1 MSALAGTAE
10 LVRLNLRRDRIVIP
24 VCVVAFVATALLT
37 TSSLD
42 NLYPTR
48 ADRVALGATIV
59 DNPAISAVRGN
70 PRELDTLGG
79 LVTFQIGVL
88 FSVFVALISLLLV
101 GRHTRGDE
109 EAGRAE
115 LVLSTATGRYAP
127 TTAALLVA
135 AGADLLIAA
144 GVTLGLLAYGLPVAG
159 SLALGVWFGAV
170 GLIFAAVA
178 AVSAQLS
185 PNARTASG
193 IALAVLGASYAL
205 RAGGDAGADALSWL
219 SPIGWAQQTRPFADE
234 RWWPLLLLLTLTI
247 ALVALAYRL
256 LARRD
261 HGAGLLPERPGPRT
275 AAPALGSPLGLA
287 LRLQRGTLIAWSLG
301 LGLLGIVYG
310 AVAEGIEDLV
320 EDNDQLREIFARVG
334 AVELVD
340 SFYASSLLILALI
353 GTGFTIQS
361 TLRARGEESA
371 GRAAVVLATATS
383 RASFGGSHLA
393 VALAGSGLLLAVGGL
408 GEGIGVVL
416 STGEPGDLPRLV
428 GASLAH
434 LPAMWVLGGIAALVF
449 GLAPRAV
456 MLVWSAFALCF
467 FLGMFGEV
475 LDLPG
480 WLIGFSPFS
489 HIPDVPATG
498 LTLAPLIVLTLI
510 AAALIAAGLAAFRH
524 RDLATD

>member
-24 VCVVAFVATALLT
+24 VCVVAFVAIALLT

-59 DNPAISAVRGN
+59 DNPAISAVRGT

-109 EAGRAE
+109 EAGRAD
-115 LVLSTATGRYAP
+115 LV
-127 TTAALLVA
+127 
-135 AGADLLIAA
+135 IAA
-144 GVTLGLLAYGLPVAG
+144 AVTLGLLAYGLPVAG
-159 SLALGVWFGAV
+159 SLALGAWFGAV

-185 PNARTASG
+185 SNARTTSG

-219 SPIGWAQQTRPFADE
+219 SPIGWAEHTRPFADE
-234 RWWPLLLLLTLTI
+234 RWWPLVLLLTVTI

-261 HGAGLLPERPGPRT
+261 HGAGLLPERPGSPT

-287 LRLQRGTLIAWSLG
+287 LRLQRGTLIAWCVG
-301 LGLLGIVYG
+301 LGLLGVVYG

-320 EDNDQLREIFARVG
+320 EGNDRLREVFARVG
-334 AVELVD
+334 GVELVD

-361 TLRARGEESA
+361 TLRARGEETA

-393 VALAGSGLLLAVGGL
+393 VALAGSVLLLAAGGL
-408 GEGIGVVL
+408 GEGIGVL
-416 STGEPGDLPRLV
+416 ISTGDLGELPRLI

-434 LPAMWVLGGIAALVF
+434 LPAMWVLGGVAALVF

-456 MLVWSAFALCF
+456 MLVWGAFALCF
-467 FLGMFGEV
+467 FLAMFGDL
-475 LDLPG
+475 LDVPG
-480 WLIGFSPFS
+480 WLIDVSPFS
-489 HIPDVPATG
+489 HIPDVPATD

>member
-10 LVRLNLRRDRIVIP
+10 LVRLNLRRDRIVIA
-24 VCVVAFVATALLT
+24 VCVVAFVAIALLT
-37 TSSLD
+37 TSSID

-101 GRHTRGDE
+101 VRHTRGDE

-115 LVLSTATGRYAP
+115 LVLSAATGRYAP
-127 TTAALLVA
+127 TTAALLVV

-144 GVTLGLLAYGLPVAG
+144 GVTLGLVAYGLPVAG
-159 SLALGVWFGAV
+159 SLGLGVWFGAV

-193 IALAVLGASYAL
+193 IALAVLGASYGL

-234 RWWPLLLLLTLTI
+234 RWWPLLPLLTVTI
-247 ALVALAYRL
+247 ALVALVYRL

-261 HGAGLLPERPGPRT
+261 HGAGLLPERPGPPT
-275 AAPALGSPLGLA
+275 AAPALGRPLGLA
-287 LRLQRGTLIAWSLG
+287 LRLQRGTLIAWSVG
-301 LGLLGIVYG
+301 LGLLGVVYG
-310 AVAEGIEDLV
+310 AVADGVEDLV

-334 AVELVD
+334 GVELVD

-393 VALAGSGLLLAVGGL
+393 VALAGSALLLAAGGV
-408 GEGIGVVL
+408 GEGIGVL
-416 STGEPGDLPRLV
+416 LGTGNPGELPRLV
-428 GASLAH
+428 AASLAH

-449 GLAPRAV
+449 GFAPRAV
-456 MLVWSAFALCF
+456 MLVWGAFALCF
-467 FLGMFGEV
+467 FLAMFGEL
-475 LDLPG
+475 LDVPG
-480 WLIGFSPFS
+480 WLIDISPFS
-489 HIPDVPATG
+489 HIPDVPATS
-498 LTLAPLIVLTLI
+498 LTLPSLIVLTLI

>member
-10 LVRLNLRRDRIVIP
+10 LVRLNLRRDRIVIS
-24 VCVVAFVATALLT
+24 VCVVAFVAIALLT
-37 TSSLD
+37 TSSLGE
-42 NLYPTR
+42 LYPTQ
-48 ADRVALGATIV
+48 ADRAALAATIV

-70 PRELDTLGG
+70 PRRLDTLGG

-88 FSVFVALISLLLV
+88 FSVFAALISLLLV

-109 EAGRAE
+109 EAGRTE

-127 TTAALLVA
+127 TTAALLVV

-144 GVTLGLLAYGLPVAG
+144 GVTFGLIAYGLPAAG
-159 SLALGVWFGAV
+159 SLGLGLWFGAV
-170 GLIFAAVA
+170 GLFFAAVA

-185 PNARTASG
+185 PNARTTNG
-193 IALAVLGASYAL
+193 IALAVLGASYGV

-234 RWWPLLLLLTLTI
+234 RWWPLVLLLTVTV
-247 ALVALAYRL
+247 ALIALAYRL

-261 HGAGLLPERPGPRT
+261 HGAGLLPERPGPPT
-275 AAPALGSPLGLA
+275 AAPALGRPLGLA
-287 LRLQRGTLIAWSLG
+287 LRLQRGTLIAWALG

-310 AVAEGIEDLV
+310 AVAEGIEDLL
-320 EDNDQLREIFARVG
+320 EGNDQLREILARVG
-334 AVELVD
+334 GVELVD

-361 TLRARGEESA
+361 TLRARGEETA

-383 RASFGGSHLA
+383 RASFAGSHLA
-393 VALAGSGLLLAVGGL
+393 VALTGSGLLLAAGGL

-416 STGEPGDLPRLV
+416 STGDMGELPRLI

-456 MLVWSAFALCF
+456 MLVWGAFAVCF
-467 FLGMFGEV
+467 FLAMFGEL
-475 LDLPG
+475 LDVPG
-480 WLIGFSPFS
+480 WLIDVSPYS
-489 HIPDVPATG
+489 HIPEVPATD
-498 LTLAPLIVLTLI
+498 LALMPLIVLSLI

>member
-24 VCVVAFVATALLT
+24 VCVAAFVAIALLT

-127 TTAALLVA
+127 TTAALLVV

-144 GVTLGLLAYGLPVAG
+144 GVTLGLIAYGLPVAG
-159 SLALGVWFGAV
+159 SLGLGAWFGAV

-193 IALAVLGASYAL
+193 IALAVLGASYGL

-234 RWWPLLLLLTLTI
+234 RWWPLVLLLAVTI
-247 ALVALAYRL
+247 ALIALAYRL

-261 HGAGLLPERPGPRT
+261 HGAGLLPERPGPPT
-275 AAPALGSPLGLA
+275 AAPALGRPLGLA
-287 LRLQRGTLIAWSLG
+287 LRLQRGTLIAWSVG

-320 EDNDQLREIFARVG
+320 EDNDQLREILARVG
-334 AVELVD
+334 GVELVD

-393 VALAGSGLLLAVGGL
+393 VALAGSGLLLAAGGL

-416 STGEPGDLPRLV
+416 STGDVGELPRLV

-449 GLAPRAV
+449 GFAPRAV
-456 MLVWSAFALCF
+456 MLVWGAFALCF
-467 FLGMFGEV
+467 FLAMFGEL
-475 LDLPG
+475 LDVPG
-480 WLIGFSPFS
+480 WLIDVSPYS
-489 HIPDVPATG
+489 HIPEVPATD

>member
-1 MSALAGTAE
+1 MSALAGTPE
-10 LVRLNLRRDRIVIP
+10 LVRLNLRRDRIALP
-24 VCVVAFVATALLT
+24 VSVVAIVALAVLT
-37 TSSLD
+37 TSSLGD
-42 NLYPTR
+42 LYPTR
-48 ADRVALGATIV
+48 ADRAALGATII

-88 FSVFVALISLLLV
+88 FSVFVALISITLV

-159 SLALGVWFGAV
+159 SLGLGLWFGAV
-170 GLIFAAVA
+170 GLVFAAVA

-185 PNARTASG
+185 PNARTTSG
-193 IALAVLGASYAL
+193 IALAVLGGSYGL
-205 RAGGDAGADALSWL
+205 RAGGDAGAHTLTWL
-219 SPIGWAQQTRPFADE
+219 SPIGWAQQTRPFAGE
-234 RWWPLLLLLTLTI
+234 RWWPLLLLLTATVG
-247 ALVALAYRL
+247 LVALAYRL

-261 HGAGLLPERPGPRT
+261 HGAGLLPDRPGPPM
-275 AAPALGSPLGLA
+275 AAPALGTPLGLA
-287 LRLQRGTLIAWSLG
+287 LRLQRGALIAWCVG
-301 LGLLGIVYG
+301 LGLLGTVYG

-320 EDNDQLREIFARVG
+320 DDNDQLREILARVG
-334 AVELVD
+334 GVQLVD

-383 RASFGGSHLA
+383 RASFGGSHVA
-393 VALAGSGLLLAVGGL
+393 VALAGSVLLLAAGGF
-408 GEGIGVVL
+408 GEGVGVML
-416 STGEPGDLPRLV
+416 STGDAGDLPRLV
-428 GASLAH
+428 GASLARV
-434 LPAMWVLGGIAALVF
+434 PAMWVLGGIAVLLF
-449 GLAPRAV
+449 GFAPRAV
-456 MLVWSAFALCF
+456 MLVWGAFALCF
-467 FLGMFGEV
+467 FLAMFGEL
-475 LDLPG
+475 LDVPDALINVSPYSHLPE
-480 WLIGFSPFS
+480 
-489 HIPDVPATG
+489 VPATQ

-510 AAALIAAGLAAFRH
+510 AAALTAAGLVAFRH

>member
-1 MSALAGTAE
+1 VSALAGTAE

-24 VCVVAFVATALLT
+24 LCSVAFVAIALLT
-37 TSSLD
+37 TASLD

-48 ADRVALGATIV
+48 ADRMVLGATIV

-88 FSVFVALISLLLV
+88 FSVFVALINLLLV
-101 GRHTRGDE
+101 IRHTRGDE
-109 EAGRAE
+109 EAGREE

-127 TTAALLVA
+127 TTAALLVV
-135 AGADLLIAA
+135 AGADLLIVA
-144 GVTLGLLAYGLPVAG
+144 GVTLGLLAYGLPVQG
-159 SLALGVWFGAV
+159 SLGLGVWFGAV
-170 GLIFAAVA
+170 GLVFAAVA
-178 AVSAQLS
+178 AACAQLS
-185 PNARTASG
+185 SHARTASG
-193 IALAVLGASYAL
+193 IALAVLGASYGL

-234 RWWPLLLLLTLTI
+234 RWWPLLLLLTVTI
-247 ALVALAYRL
+247 VLVALAYWLRG
-256 LARRD
+256 RRD
-261 HGAGLLPERPGPRT
+261 HGAGLLPDRLGRPT
-275 AAPALGSPLGLA
+275 AAPALGTPLGLA
-287 LRLQRGTLIAWSLG
+287 MRLQRGTLVAWSVG

-320 EDNDQLREIFARVG
+320 EDNDELREILARVG
-334 AVELVD
+334 GVELVD

-361 TLRARGEESA
+361 TLRARGEEIA

-383 RASFGGSHLA
+383 RVSFGGSHLA
-393 VALAGSGLLLAVGGL
+393 VALAGSALLLAAGGL
-408 GEGIGVVL
+408 GEGIGVLL
-416 STGEPGDLPRLV
+416 STGHVGELPRLV
-428 GASLAH
+428 GSSLAH

-449 GLAPRAV
+449 GFAPRAV
-456 MLVWSAFALCF
+456 MLVWGAFAVCF
-467 FLGMFGEV
+467 FLAMFGQL
-475 LDLPG
+475 LDMPG
-480 WLIGFSPFS
+480 WLIDVSPYS
-489 HIPDVPATG
+489 HIPDVPATD

-510 AAALIAAGLAAFRH
+510 ASALIAVGLTAFRY

>member
-10 LVRLNLRRDRIVIP
+10 LVRLDLRRDRLVIA
-24 VCVVAFVATALLT
+24 VCVVAFVAIALFT

-42 NLYPTR
+42 ELYPTR
-48 ADRVALGATIV
+48 ADRLALAATIV
-59 DNPAISAVRGN
+59 DNPAISAVRGS
-70 PRELDTLGG
+70 PRALDTLGG

-88 FSVFVALISLLLV
+88 YSVFVALINLLLV
-101 GRHTRGDE
+101 VRHTRGDE

-127 TTAALLVA
+127 TTAALIVV

-144 GVTLGLLAYGLPVAG
+144 GVSLGLLAYGLPVAG

-170 GLIFAAVA
+170 GLVFAAIA

-185 PNARTASG
+185 PNARTSSG

-234 RWWPLLLLLTLTI
+234 RWWPHVLLLAVAITLI
-247 ALVALAYRL
+247 ALAYRL

-261 HGAGLLPERPGPRT
+261 HGAGLLPERPGPPA
-275 AAPALGSPLGLA
+275 AAPALGTPLGLA
-287 LRLQRGTLIAWSLG
+287 VRLQRGTLIAWSAG

-310 AVAEGIEDLV
+310 AVAKGIEDLLK
-320 EDNDQLREIFARVG
+320 DNDQLREILARVG
-334 AVELVD
+334 GVELVD
-340 SFYASSLLILALI
+340 SFYASSLLILSLI

-361 TLRARGEESA
+361 TLRARGEETA

-393 VALAGSGLLLAVGGL
+393 VALAGSGVLLAAGGL

-416 STGEPGDLPRLV
+416 STGDLGELPRLIA
-428 GASLAH
+428 ASLAH
-434 LPAMWVLGGIAALVF
+434 LPAMWVLGGVAALLF

-456 MLVWSAFALCF
+456 MLVWGVFAVCF
-467 FLGMFGEV
+467 FLAMFGDL
-475 LDLPG
+475 LDVPD
-480 WLIGFSPFS
+480 WVIDVSPFS
-489 HIPDVPATG
+489 HIPEVPAAD

-510 AAALIAAGLAAFRH
+510 AAAFIAAALAAFRL
-524 RDLATD
+524 RDLATG

>member
-10 LVRLNLRRDRIVIP
+10 LVRLNLRRDRMVIA
-24 VCVVAFVATALLT
+24 VCVVAFVAVALLT

-48 ADRVALGATIV
+48 ADRVALAATIV

-88 FSVFVALISLLLV
+88 FSVFVALISVLLV

-127 TTAALLVA
+127 TTAALLVV
-135 AGADLLIAA
+135 AGADLVIAA

-159 SLALGVWFGAV
+159 SVGLGVWFGGV

-185 PNARTASG
+185 PNARTTSG
-193 IALAVLGASYAL
+193 IALAVLGASYGL
-205 RAGGDAGADALSWL
+205 RAGGDAGAGALTWL

-234 RWWPLLLLLTLTI
+234 RWWPLVLLLTVTI
-247 ALVALAYRL
+247 ALLALAYRL

-261 HGAGLLPERPGPRT
+261 HGAGLLPERPGPPM
-275 AAPALGSPLGLA
+275 AAPALGTPLGLA
-287 LRLQRGTLIAWSLG
+287 LRLQRGTLIAWSVG

-310 AVAEGIEDLV
+310 AVAEGVEDLV
-320 EDNDQLREIFARVG
+320 EDNDQLREILARVG
-334 AVELVD
+334 GVELVD

-383 RASFGGSHLA
+383 RVSFGASHLA
-393 VALAGSGLLLAVGGL
+393 VALAGSVLLLAAGGL
-408 GEGIGVVL
+408 GEGIGVLL
-416 STGEPGDLPRLV
+416 STGDVGELPRLV
-428 GASLAH
+428 AASLAH

-449 GLAPRAV
+449 GFAPRAV
-456 MLVWSAFALCF
+456 MLVWGSFALCF
-467 FLGMFGEV
+467 FLAMFGEL
-475 LDLPG
+475 LDVPG
-480 WLIGFSPFS
+480 WLIDVSPYS
-489 HIPDVPATG
+489 HIADVPATD
-498 LTLAPLIVLTLI
+498 LTLAPLIILTLI
-510 AAALIAAGLAAFRH
+510 AGALIAAGLAAFRH

>member
-1 MSALAGTAE
+1 MRCAGARASWTRSAAS
-10 LVRLNLRRDRIVIP
+10 I
-24 VCVVAFVATALLT
+24 
-37 TSSLD
+37 
-42 NLYPTR
+42 
-48 ADRVALGATIV
+48 
-59 DNPAISAVRGN
+59 
-70 PRELDTLGG
+70 
-79 LVTFQIGVL
+79 TFQIGVL

-127 TTAALLVA
+127 TTAALLVV
-135 AGADLLIAA
+135 AGADLSIAA
-144 GVTLGLLAYGLPVAG
+144 AVTLGLIAYGLPVAG
-159 SLALGVWFGAV
+159 SLGLGAWFGAV
-170 GLIFAAVA
+170 GLFFAAVA

-193 IALAVLGASYAL
+193 IALAVLGASYGL

-234 RWWPLLLLLTLTI
+234 RWWPLLLLLTVTI
-247 ALVALAYRL
+247 ALIALAYRL

-261 HGAGLLPERPGPRT
+261 HRAGLLPDRPGPPT
-275 AAPALGSPLGLA
+275 AAPALGTPVGLA
-287 LRLQRGTLIAWSLG
+287 LRLQRGTLIAWSVG

-320 EDNDQLREIFARVG
+320 EDNDQLREILARVG
-334 AVELVD
+334 GVELVD

-383 RASFGGSHLA
+383 RASFGASHLA
-393 VALAGSGLLLAVGGL
+393 VALAGSVVLLAAGGL
-408 GEGIGVVL
+408 GEGTGVAL
-416 STGEPGDLPRLV
+416 STGDLGELPRLV
-428 GASLAH
+428 AASLAH

-456 MLVWSAFALCF
+456 MLVWGAFALCF
-467 FLGMFGEV
+467 FLAMFGEL
-475 LDLPG
+475 LDVPG
-480 WLIGFSPFS
+480 WLIDVSPYS
-489 HIPDVPATG
+489 HIPDVPATE
-498 LTLAPLIVLTLI
+498 LTPAPLIVLTLI

>member
-10 LVRLNLRRDRIVIP
+10 LLRLNLRRDRIVIP
-24 VCVVAFVATALLT
+24 LCVVAFVAIALLT

-42 NLYPTR
+42 ALYPTR
-48 ADRVALGATIV
+48 ADRVALAATIV
-59 DNPAISAVRGN
+59 DNPAISAVRGS

-101 GRHTRGDE
+101 VRHTRGDE

-127 TTAALLVA
+127 TTAALLVV
-135 AGADLLIAA
+135 AGADMLIAA
-144 GVTLGLLAYGLPVAG
+144 GVTVGLIADGLPVAG
-159 SLALGVWFGAV
+159 SLGLGVWFGAV
-170 GLIFAAVA
+170 GLVFAAVA
-178 AVSAQLS
+178 AVTAQLS

-193 IALAVLGASYAL
+193 IALAVLGASYGL
-205 RAGGDAGADALSWL
+205 RAGGDAGAGALSWL
-219 SPIGWAQQTRPFADE
+219 SPIGWAQQSRPFAGE
-234 RWWPLLLLLTLTI
+234 RYWPLVLLIAVAI
-247 ALVALAYRL
+247 ALVALAYAL

-261 HGAGLLPERPGPRT
+261 HGAGLLPERPGPPT
-275 AAPALGSPLGLA
+275 AAPALGRPLGLA
-287 LRLQRGTLIAWSLG
+287 LRLQRGTVIAWSVG
-301 LGLLGIVYG
+301 LGLLGVVYG
-310 AVAEGIEDLV
+310 AVAEGIEDLL
-320 EDNDQLREIFARVG
+320 EGNDQLREILARAG
-334 AVELVD
+334 GVELVD

-393 VALAGSGLLLAVGGL
+393 IALAGSGVLLASGGL
-408 GEGIGVVL
+408 GEGIGVAL
-416 STGEPGDLPRLV
+416 STGDVGELPRLI

-434 LPAMWVLGGIAALVF
+434 LPAMWVLGGVAALVF
-449 GLAPRAV
+449 GFAPRAV
-456 MLVWSAFALCF
+456 MLVWSAYALCF
-467 FLGMFGEV
+467 FLAMFGDL
-475 LDLPG
+475 LDVPD
-480 WLIGFSPFS
+480 WLIDVSPFS
-489 HIPDVPATG
+489 HIPDVPATD
-498 LTLAPLIVLTLI
+498 LTLAPPIVLTLI

>member
-1 MSALAGTAE
+1 MSTLAGTAE

-24 VCVVAFVATALLT
+24 ACVVAFVAIALLT

-42 NLYPTR
+42 ELYPTR
-48 ADRVALGATIV
+48 ADRVALAATIV
-59 DNPAISAVRGN
+59 DNPAISAVRGS

-101 GRHTRGDE
+101 VGHTRGDE

-115 LVLSTATGRYAP
+115 LVLSTAAGRYAP
-127 TTAALLVA
+127 TTAALLVV

-144 GVTLGLLAYGLPVAG
+144 GLALGLIAYGLPVAG
-159 SLALGVWFGAV
+159 SLGLGAWFGAV
-170 GLIFAAVA
+170 GMIFAAVA

-193 IALAVLGASYAL
+193 IALAVLGTSYGL

-219 SPIGWAQQTRPFADE
+219 SPIGWAQQARPFADE
-234 RWWPLLLLLTLTI
+234 RWWPLVLLLAVTV
-247 ALVALAYRL
+247 ALVALAFWL
-256 LARRD
+256 LAHRD
-261 HGAGLLPERPGPRT
+261 HGAGLLPERPGPPT
-275 AAPALGSPLGLA
+275 AAPALGGPRGLA
-287 LRLQRGTLIAWSLG
+287 LRLQRGTLVAWSVG

-310 AVAEGIEDLV
+310 AVAEGIEDLL
-320 EDNDQLREIFARVG
+320 EGNDQLREILARAAG
-334 AVELVD
+334 VELVD

-361 TLRARGEESA
+361 TLRARGEETA

-383 RASFGGSHLA
+383 RASFAGSHLA
-393 VALAGSGLLLAVGGL
+393 VALAGSGLLLATGGL
-408 GEGIGVVL
+408 GEGLGVVL
-416 STGEPGDLPRLV
+416 RTGDVGELPRLI

-434 LPAMWVLGGIAALVF
+434 LPAMWVLAGVAALVLGF
-449 GLAPRAV
+449 APRAV
-456 MLVWSAFALCF
+456 MLVWVAFAICF
-467 FLGMFGEV
+467 FLAMFGDL

-480 WLIGFSPFS
+480 WLIDVSPFS
-489 HIPDVPATG
+489 HVPDVPATD
-498 LTLAPLIVLTLI
+498 LTPAPLIVLTLI
-510 AAALIAAGLAAFRH
+510 AAALIAAGLTGFRH
-524 RDLATD
+524 RDLAEN